1 MDENSHNRGRE
12 EGPSAAVRVAAAR
25 VRAALGIA
33 LGASL
38 EGGLPGWCTRNA
50 AEACRRCTRLR
61 SIRGAARLAAAT
73 VIGFDALA
81 RARASAC
88 TILHEWLSQPRAHHG
103 YDLDPAAR
111 RCIAPWRGPRVARN
125 SALVKNSP
133 PAGKRNREIEISASA
148 MLVPLFFFPPL
159 SLSPVLSLSFYYGR
173 CCKRLWPYAS
183 CVTSFKTTNAG
194 YFFFLTRVWHGVAKA
209 YEFQLWN
216 SSFFFFLWGRTVDDC
231 PRLKSW

>member
-1 MDENSHNRGRE
+1 MK
-12 EGPSAAVRVAAAR
+12 R
-25 VRAALGIA
+25 VRAQLFASRRRVFARHWALHSA
-33 LGASL
+33 LLSRAVS
-38 EGGLPGWCTRNA
+38 RVDA
-50 AEACRRCTRLR
+50 
-61 SIRGAARLAAAT
+61 RGMQPRLAE
-73 VIGFDALA
+73 DARGCARFVEPRASQLQRSSGSMHS

-159 SLSPVLSLSFYYGR
+159 SLSLPFSLCLFTTADAVKGYG
-173 CCKRLWPYAS
+173 
-183 CVTSFKTTNAG
+183 
-194 YFFFLTRVWHGVAKA
+194 LTLVV
-209 YEFQLWN
+209 
-216 SSFFFFLWGRTVDDC
+216 
-231 PRLKSW
+231 